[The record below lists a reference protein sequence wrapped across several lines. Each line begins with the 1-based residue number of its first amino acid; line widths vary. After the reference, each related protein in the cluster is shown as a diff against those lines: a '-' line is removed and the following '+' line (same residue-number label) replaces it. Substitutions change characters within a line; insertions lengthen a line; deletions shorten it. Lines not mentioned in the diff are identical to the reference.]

1 MIPLFKLIYDIEEFV
16 YPPLCP
22 ICENEIKES
31 KIVCQ
36 RCFDNIHF
44 VSRKQCKIC
53 GKPIKRGKICIKCK
67 KNRPSFDTIISC
79 GSYVPPLSDIIK
91 LYKFKNRPSLSV
103 KLARKLY
110 TTFNSHADIKD
121 IEHITWVPMRRVE
134 IRERGYNQSQLLAFE
149 FSRISSLESIDLLY
163 KSKNIPSQTT
173 LPYEKRINNVKNAYK
188 IRKQALNLFKENS
201 KKGIILID
209 DVFTTGSTLNEC
221 AKRLKETGF
230 KKVIGLVLAT
240 SP

>member
-1 MIPLFKLIYDIEEFV
+1 MIPLFKLVYHLEEFV

-22 ICENEIKES
+22 ICENETKES

-36 RCFDNIHF
+36 RCFDRIHF

-67 KNRPSFDTIISC
+67 KKRPSFDTIISC

-91 LYKFKNRPSLSV
+91 LYKFKNRPSLSA

-110 TTFNSHADIKD
+110 ATFNSYADMKDIKY
-121 IEHITWVPMRRVE
+121 ITWVPMRRVE
-134 IRERGYNQSQLLAFE
+134 TRERGYNQSRLLALE

-163 KSKNIPSQTT
+163 KTKNIPSQTT
-173 LPYEKRINNVKNAYK
+173 LPYKKRINNVKNAYR
-188 IRKQALNLFKENS
+188 IRKKALDLFKENPE
-201 KKGIILID
+201 KGIIVID

-221 AKRLKETGF
+221 AKRLKEAGF

>member
-1 MIPLFKLIYDIEEFV
+1 MIPLFRLVSDLEEFV

-22 ICENEIKES
+22 ICKNEIKES

-36 RCFDNIHF
+36 RCFDRIYS

-53 GKPIKRGKICIKCK
+53 GKPIKRGSICTKCK

-79 GSYVPPLSDIIK
+79 GSYVAPLSDIIK

-103 KLARKLY
+103 KLTRKLY
-110 TTFNSHADIKD
+110 TIYSSHADIKD
-121 IEHITWVPMRRVE
+121 TNYITWVPMRRVE
-134 IRERGYNQSQLLAFE
+134 TRERGYNQSQLLALE
-149 FSRISSLESIDLLY
+149 FSKISSLKSIDFLY
-163 KSKNIPSQTT
+163 KAANIPSQTT
-173 LPYEKRINNVKNAYK
+173 LPYAQRINNVRNAYK
-188 IRKQALNLFKENS
+188 IRKKALNSFNGNP

-209 DVFTTGSTLNEC
+209 DVLTTGSTINEC
-221 AKRLKETGF
+221 AKRLKEAGF
-230 KKVIGLVLAT
+230 KKVIGLVLAI